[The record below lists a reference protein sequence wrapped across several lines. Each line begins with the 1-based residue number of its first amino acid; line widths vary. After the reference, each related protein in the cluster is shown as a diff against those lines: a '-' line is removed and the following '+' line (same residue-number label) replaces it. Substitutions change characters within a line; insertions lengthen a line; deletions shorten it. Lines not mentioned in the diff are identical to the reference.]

1 LTDLDRLV
9 AVVAPVAE
17 LVLDTPEL
25 VELEINP
32 LIVTAEGAWACDAL
46 VVTSGGRA

>member
-1 LTDLDRLV
+1 V
-9 AVVAPVAE
+9 AVVAQVAE
-17 LVLDTPEL
+17 LVLDMPEL